1 MNIPITLPVSL
12 LAGKPLKTVI
22 DANPDHLSD
31 EPVNNDTD
39 MDPIEAERYK
49 KPDRDLVYE
58 LESLD
63 QHLEDLSEKYR
74 SHKYSKVILDKIFDT
89 KEYLYKNRKNL
100 SAEECRKIK
109 PAIDNFLKKMETV
122 K

>member
-1 MNIPITLPVSL
+1 M
-12 LAGKPLKTVI
+12 
-22 DANPDHLSD
+22 
-31 EPVNNDTD
+31 NNDTD

-74 SHKYSKVILDKIFDT
+74 THKYSKVILDKIFDT